1 MMMFLNYMQGSRY
14 KDQLRREIDNE
25 REKNKQLK
33 ARAAQLDKQIG
44 SLQKDSIGQLKE
56 RLGEVRLKC
65 CLCRVK
71 CGVSKL
77 WGYHKKPLP
86 KVFYV
91 KWTEVDFPWKKK
103 TNEKYGSTVLALK
116 FRT

>member
-1 MMMFLNYMQGSRY
+1 MRSETFKSIQGLYLIAYYFFTDTWKTQMMMFLNYMQGSRY

-44 SLQKDSIGQLKE
+44 SLQKDSIGQLKG

-65 CLCRVK
+65 SLCRVN
-71 CGVSKL
+71 CVG
-77 WGYHKKPLP
+77 
-86 KVFYV
+86 
-91 KWTEVDFPWKKK
+91 E
-103 TNEKYGSTVLALK
+103 
-116 FRT
+116 

>member
-1 MMMFLNYMQGSRY
+1 MFLNYMQGSRY

-44 SLQKDSIGQLKE
+44 SLQKDSIGQLKG

-65 CLCRVK
+65 SLCRVN
-71 CGVSKL
+71 CGGIIKNL
-77 WGYHKKPLP
+77 CP
-86 KVFYV
+86 KF
-91 KWTEVDFPWKKK
+91 FM
-103 TNEKYGSTVLALK
+103 
-116 FRT
+116 